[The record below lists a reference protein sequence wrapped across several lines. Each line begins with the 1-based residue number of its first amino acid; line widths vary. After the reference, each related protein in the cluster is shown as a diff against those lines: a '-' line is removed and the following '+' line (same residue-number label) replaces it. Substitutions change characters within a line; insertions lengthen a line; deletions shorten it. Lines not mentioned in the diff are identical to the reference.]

1 MNQSLFSSNVST
13 FREANSTCHSVTCAD
28 RVSERK
34 YKFGLGVLMA
44 LGVFLGLWFNSII
57 IILTIRYKFLRVP
70 INYAVVNLSVADI
83 FSIVIGLCPTTDAN
97 LQGYSFQSKSFC
109 IFQGFCV
116 ALFGKCLPLSHL
128 NHCMLLLMT
137 VLLPSHG
144 LYSMHSKVCLY
155 RQYFQ
160 HLTSPTW

>member
-1 MNQSLFSSNVST
+1 MNHSLFSSNVST
-13 FREANSTCHSVTCAD
+13 SLEANVTCHSITCVD
-28 RVSERK
+28 WVSERK

-44 LGVFLGLWFNSII
+44 LGVFLGLWFNGII

-97 LQGYSFQSKSFC
+97 LQGYYFQSKSFC

-116 ALFGKCLPLSHL
+116 ALFGKSLPLNCCIL
-128 NHCMLLLMT
+128 WWMFFCVDCIACN
-137 VLLPSHG
+137 
-144 LYSMHSKVCLY
+144 KVCPC

-160 HLTSPTW
+160 LLTISPTW